1 MKGEFYIMNEET
13 KQHWIRICVIALIT
27 FLVSYLAF
35 CLALKHHLK
44 KTYNPFYQVERM
56 EKMLEKQAYDFDK
69 YMLRKMEN
77 PFEPKMRPMLV
88 NQVKEANEYKVIVDL
103 KPFDGDENGIG
114 INIEDKVL
122 TVSGELDKKY
132 HGNEKIIRF
141 AQAYYLDDDLKI
153 DEMTKEKK
161 GDKYIITIPFED

>member
-1 MKGEFYIMNEET
+1 MLEESTKHHWLRIVATAIMT
-13 KQHWIRICVIALIT
+13 FIIA
-27 FLVSYLAF
+27 FLAF
-35 CLALKHHLK
+35 YLVMEIMVHRM
-44 KTYNPFYQVERM
+44 TDPIYQVERM
-56 EKMLEKQAYDFDK
+56 EKMVQKDA
-69 YMLRKMEN
+69 RKIENYENKLMEN

-88 NQVKEANEYKVIVDL
+88 NLVKEANEYKVIVDL

-114 INIEDKVL
+114 VNVEDKVL

-141 AQAYYLDDDLKI
+141 TQAYYLDDDLKTN
-153 DEMTKEKK
+153 EMTKEKK

>member
-1 MKGEFYIMNEET
+1 MLEESTKHHWLKITAIAIMT
-13 KQHWIRICVIALIT
+13 FIIA
-27 FLVSYLAF
+27 FLAF
-35 CLALKHHLK
+35 YLVMEIMVHRM
-44 KTYNPFYQVERM
+44 TDPIYQVQRM
-56 EKMLEKQAYDFDK
+56 EKMVQKDAKRIENYENKL
-69 YMLRKMEN
+69 MES

-88 NQVKEANEYKVIVDL
+88 NLVKEANEYKVIVDL

-114 INIEDKVL
+114 VNVEDKVL

-141 AQAYYLDDDLKI
+141 AQAYYLDDNLKV

-161 GDKYIITIPFED
+161 GDKYIITIPIED